1 MQIITDE
8 TKKEIKAHGS
18 HTFPLL
24 VSYEK
29 ITAYDSG
36 SFLWHWHPEI
46 EMTLIP
52 AVKCCTESII
62 RNTMLKKGMLCSA
75 MQMPCMREPCIMSRI
90 APIFP

>member
-46 EMTLIP
+46 EMTLI
-52 AVKCCTESII
+52 TGGEMLY
-62 RNTMLKKGMLCSA
+62 RNTMSKKGMHCSA

>member
-46 EMTLIP
+46 ELTFVLSGQI
-52 AVKCCTESII
+52 
-62 RNTMLKKGMLCSA
+62 G
-75 MQMPCMREPCIMSRI
+75 
-90 APIFP
+90 

>member
-46 EMTLIP
+46 E
-52 AVKCCTESII
+52 TESII
-62 RNTMLKKGMLCSA
+62 RNTMSKKGMHCSA

>member
-36 SFLWHWHPEI
+36 
-46 EMTLIP
+46 
-52 AVKCCTESII
+52 TESII
-62 RNTMLKKGMLCSA
+62 RNTMSKKGMHCSA